1 MLRASQICQ
10 IGHSARAKAAC
21 LYEIVRGVCT
31 QRPLQCA
38 RAKAAPQARGGLYL
52 ASGRRCS
59 IDYSVLGVHVRWF
72 LAFIVTLALASHLH
86 RPLTSRRPLDLA
98 AVGPP
103 HGGAAAAPR
112 SPRE

>member
-21 LYEIVRGVCT
+21 LYEIVRAVCT

-52 ASGRRCS
+52 ASGRRVL
-59 IDYSVLGVHVRWF
+59 YSVLGVHVRWL

-86 RPLTSRRPLDLA
+86 RPLASRRPLDLA